1 MLNVPPRSLTYGAVE
16 RYAEIRHA
24 LRPQGQLIGDI
35 VTLVAA
41 TAIERN
47 LTILRQTLIS
57 RESQAY
63 SISLSPARHYAEE
76 TGLYVKVVDYLSVY
90 TRYFDE
96 YPTRPQPVGVRKSEP
111 GQMMPPNRCP
121 RLLRGR
127 SPSPGALMCYTTQE
141 EDRPTTYP
149 QKKETAMTATTPT
162 AVGTDYEIVI
172 GLEVHTQL
180 LTQSKM
186 FCTCDAHYADD
197 APNTHVCPVCM
208 GMPGVLPVINQRA
221 VAYTIM
227 TGLALHCEIPELS
240 KFDRKNYFYPDL
252 PKGYQISQYDL
263 PFCRNGWVE
272 IQLDSQPKRI
282 GITRAHLEEDTGRL
296 LHRTDPSGTTYSL
309 VDLNRAGIPL
319 LEIVSEPDIRSPE
332 EARLY
337 MQKLRSILV
346 YLGVSSGRM
355 EEGSLRCDANISVRP
370 RGQQQFGTKTE
381 IKNMNSFRAVQR
393 ALEYEAERQIQ
404 VLRAGGR
411 IVQETR
417 GWVEAKGITVSQR
430 TKEEANDYRYFPEPD
445 LPPVILQRDWI
456 EHIRAE
462 MPELP
467 DAKIARFTR
476 DYGLSAYDAAVLT
489 DERAEADYFEATVKA
504 ITNGDLAAKA
514 KSAANWITGDLTRLL
529 KAADQ
534 DIADCPI
541 TPAGLAGLINALDAG
556 TISGKQAKDILERA
570 FTTGEQPAAI
580 IQREGI
586 AQVSDTG
593 ALEKVAQEVIA
604 ANPKAVE
611 DYRKG
616 KTASAQFLIGQVMRQ
631 TKGSAKPDVIQPI
644 LVKLLDATNE

>member
-1 MLNVPPRSLTYGAVE
+1 
-16 RYAEIRHA
+16 
-24 LRPQGQLIGDI
+24 
-35 VTLVAA
+35 
-41 TAIERN
+41 
-47 LTILRQTLIS
+47 
-57 RESQAY
+57 
-63 SISLSPARHYAEE
+63 
-76 TGLYVKVVDYLSVY
+76 
-90 TRYFDE
+90 
-96 YPTRPQPVGVRKSEP
+96 
-111 GQMMPPNRCP
+111 
-121 RLLRGR
+121 
-127 SPSPGALMCYTTQE
+127 
-141 EDRPTTYP
+141 
-149 QKKETAMTATTPT
+149 MTATTKAP
-162 AVGTDYEIVI
+162 AETDYEIVI

-186 FCTCDAHYADD
+186 FCPCDAHYADD
-197 APNTHVCPVCM
+197 APNSHVCMVCM

-221 VAYTIM
+221 VEYTIM

-263 PFCRNGWVE
+263 PFCRNGWLE
-272 IQLDSQPKRI
+272 IPVDGSVKRI

-296 LHRTDPSGTTYSL
+296 LHRTDPATGEAYSL

-319 LEIVSEPDIRSPE
+319 LEIVSEPDMRSPE

-370 RGQQQFGTKTE
+370 RGQKEFGTKTE
-381 IKNMNSFRAVQR
+381 IKNMNSFRSVQR

-404 VLRAGGR
+404 VLREGGR

-417 GWVEAKGITVSQR
+417 GWVEAKGVTVSQR

-445 LPPVILQRDWI
+445 LPPVVLSRAWI
-456 EHIRAE
+456 DEIRAK

-467 DAKIARFTR
+467 DAKRARFMSE
-476 DYGLSAYDAAVLT
+476 YGLSEYDATVLT
-489 DERAEADYFEATVKA
+489 DERAVADYFEATVRDVTK
-504 ITNGDLAAKA
+504 GDLASRA
-514 KSAANWITGDLTRLL
+514 KSAANWITGDLARLL
-529 KAADQ
+529 NAAGS
-534 DIADCPI
+534 DITQCKI
-541 TPAGLAGLINALDAG
+541 TPAGLAGLINALDSG

-570 FTTGEQPAAI
+570 FASGDQPTEI

-586 AQVSDTG
+586 AQVSDAGT
-593 ALEKVAQEVIA
+593 LEAVANQVIA

-616 KTASAQFLIGQVMRQ
+616 KAAAVQFLIGQVMRQ

-644 LVKLLDATNE
+644 LVRLLDALKE